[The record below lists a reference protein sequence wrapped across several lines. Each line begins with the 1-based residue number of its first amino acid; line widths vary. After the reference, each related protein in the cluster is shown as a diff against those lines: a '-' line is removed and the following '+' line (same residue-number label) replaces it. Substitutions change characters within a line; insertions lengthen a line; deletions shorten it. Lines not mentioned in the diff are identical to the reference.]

1 MGEVLGSLFGTI
13 TPGPRNKASYSQDF
27 GELPWEQPQK
37 HSPDESG
44 LQRLVELFT
53 EQLAK
58 RDAELEQVTA
68 RLNQYVA
75 ALAERDDQI
84 RSLVDEVSRQRPR
97 MARLEAENAELR
109 ATRAEAL
116 SRVAQQA
123 NELNQARAT
132 FGGYN
137 DLIAGQRR
145 QLAQQ
150 ADELEEY
157 RRALAERDEQILS
170 LKDEVSRQTTRGNR
184 FQTKG
189 RQLLAEVAELRRH
202 ADAIRKFAGGRNAM
216 FKAMHPDTAPP
227 EDRAARTEIF
237 KLVQFIFEGRR

>member
-1 MGEVLGSLFGTI
+1 MGEFSGSLFGTI
-13 TPGPRNKASYSQDF
+13 TPGPWNKASYSQDF

-157 RRALAERDEQILS
+157 RGALAERDTIIA
-170 LKDEVSRQTTRGNR
+170 KVTAARDR
-184 FQTKG
+184 FQAKG

-202 ADAIRKFAGGRNAM
+202 ADAIRNFAGGRNAM
-216 FKAMHPDTAPP
+216 FKAIHPDTAPP
-227 EDRAARTEIF
+227 EDRAARTEVF
-237 KLVQFIFEGRR
+237 KLVQLIFEGRR